1 MVSKT
6 LLTLI
11 EGYNSLFF
19 QVGLHKSFNTES
31 LKPLISNPK
40 GAITIGYSIQFALTV
55 GVVRKEKYGVYFFTK
70 HPSNNDIEAV
80 YKLLNQHQ
88 ADKQKMYALAKKSQN
103 TTTLFSGTVTR
114 DKESLILLKNAT
126 IHDLVSRIKE
136 LGYTGELTPTKNT
149 ISF

>member
-19 QVGLHKSFNTES
+19 HVGVHKSFNTES
-31 LKPLISNPK
+31 LKALVSNPK
-40 GAITIGYSIQFALTV
+40 GAITIGYSIQFALIV
-55 GVVRKEKYGVYFFTK
+55 GVIRKEKYGVYFFTK
-70 HPSNNDIEAV
+70 GPSNNDIEAV

-88 ADKQKMYALAKKSQN
+88 ADKQKMYALAKKSQSN
-103 TTTLFSGTVTR
+103 TTVFTNTNTR
-114 DKESLILLKNAT
+114 YQESSIFLKDAT